1 MRLIGDQAIALA
13 NFSYR
18 LIDGL
23 KISNESPAQTLKRL
37 ALGKIAECLRNAGAS
52 LNKTEVSPV
61 DIRQLK
67 EYCTLYFNLYVL
79 FCEMGVNVTVWTVAY
94 AIPYHAAKL
103 YDSCKVGYGIISL
116 QAKEAK
122 HSEVKNDLNLTVY
135 PPPC

>member
-1 MRLIGDQAIALA
+1 MWLIGDQAIALA
-13 NFSYR
+13 YFSCR

-37 ALGKIAECLRNAGAS
+37 ALGKIAGCLRNAGAS
-52 LNKTEVSPV
+52 LNKKVSPV
-61 DIRQLK
+61 DIGQLQ
-67 EYCTLYFNLYVL
+67 EHCTLYFNLYVL
-79 FCEMGVNVTVWTVAY
+79 FCEMDVNVTVWTVAY

-135 PPPC
+135 PQPC